1 MRMDA
6 ILKLR
11 VSAHLKC
18 DLRLIRSCFIG
29 SSLRNK
35 EILPLLPFLPEHQ
48 DTGA

>member
-18 DLRLIRSCFIG
+18 DLRQYVLA
-29 SSLRNK
+29 SLAA
-35 EILPLLPFLPEHQ
+35 L
-48 DTGA
+48 